1 MVEIDENEHIV
12 QIIWD
17 HWFVLVGKV
26 ITLMLALIFPILA
39 ILVFNLIP
47 VEQVLVIAG
56 SVFVLKIFFVTLWLI
71 IVWIVGWNVWTNYF
85 LNVLIITDI
94 RLFDIT
100 QKGFFRRQSASFRI
114 DHIQNIV
121 VDQTGIISSLLN
133 FGTVRFETAGENIN
147 FVAKYIPSPYEVKKL
162 IDEMQDGELSK
173 SKEVHLH
180 PDTLER
186 IAPGDDTDALRGDDR
201 KIGTFVDNGL

>member
-17 HWFVLVGKV
+17 QWFVLVGKV

-100 QKGFFRRQSASFRI
+100 QKGFLRRQSASFRI